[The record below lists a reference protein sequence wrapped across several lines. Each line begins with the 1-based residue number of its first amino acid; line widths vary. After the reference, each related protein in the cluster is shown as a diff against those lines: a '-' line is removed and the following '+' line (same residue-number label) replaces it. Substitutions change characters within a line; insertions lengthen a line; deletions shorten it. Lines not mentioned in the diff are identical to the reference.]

1 VKHKSAFVMYSDL
14 HNLQSGSSTK
24 VEPGANI
31 CIITS
36 HDRITLLQNYMR
48 LSLAWE
54 EMEELGMSRSQRRRN
69 LQCFCMI
76 Q

>member
-36 HDRITLLQNYMR
+36 HDRLTLLQNYMC
-48 LSLAWE
+48 LSLA
-54 EMEELGMSRSQRRRN
+54 
-69 LQCFCMI
+69 
-76 Q
+76 

>member
-1 VKHKSAFVMYSDL
+1 MYSDL

-36 HDRITLLQNYMR
+36 RDRITLLQNYMR
-48 LSLAWE
+48 LSLAWRKWKNWACPDHTGE
-54 EMEELGMSRSQRRRN
+54 ETCNVSA
-69 LQCFCMI
+69 
-76 Q
+76 